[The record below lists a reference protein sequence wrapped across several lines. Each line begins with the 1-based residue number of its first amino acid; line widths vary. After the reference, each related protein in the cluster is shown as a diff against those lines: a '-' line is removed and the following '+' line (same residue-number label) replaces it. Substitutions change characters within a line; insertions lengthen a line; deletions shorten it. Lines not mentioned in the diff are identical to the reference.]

1 MALDTDIYDR
11 IKEVL
16 EFNAGILNHSI
27 PPVILLKLIY
37 ERRVQHPNGST
48 QQEYIMST
56 KSLQDVYGIL
66 SELEH
71 RAVISKDKLTAARSQ
86 IGDLELKLR
95 SNPYYKQ

>member
-16 EFNAGILNHSI
+16 GFDTGILNNSV
-27 PPVILLKLIY
+27 PPVILLKLMY
-37 ERRVQHPNGST
+37 ESRVQHPNGST
-48 QQEYIMST
+48 QQEYIMSI
-56 KSLQDVYGIL
+56 KSIQDVYGAL
-66 SELEH
+66 SELEN
-71 RAVISKDKLTAARSQ
+71 RKVISKDKLTAARSQ